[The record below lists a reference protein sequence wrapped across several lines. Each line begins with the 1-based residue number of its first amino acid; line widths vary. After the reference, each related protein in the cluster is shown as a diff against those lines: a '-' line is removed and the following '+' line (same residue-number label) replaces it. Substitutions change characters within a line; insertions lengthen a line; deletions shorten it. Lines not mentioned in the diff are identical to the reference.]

1 MWAVCFQECTRL
13 FRSVKSLV
21 TVAMIVGFS
30 YWVSDLVNQ
39 VADMFPQ
46 KELAHGHALGV
57 LALVMVFGPLFVFG
71 LSHDV
76 MNRELSSRTI
86 RFLITRTSRAS
97 IVLGKWFGVLLFW
110 ASCMLVTFGVLFAA
124 VRTFDAYTLWK
135 CMTLLVYSTSLALFM
150 SIAVPRPSYTMFA
163 GIVLG
168 LGLPFLGLWTL
179 VSSHPAAK
187 WIGCLTPYAYI
198 EKGGAFI
205 GFIWLYALL
214 FLGASVYLFQRR
226 DC

>member
-1 MWAVCFQECTRL
+1 
-13 FRSVKSLV
+13 
-21 TVAMIVGFS
+21 
-30 YWVSDLVNQ
+30 
-39 VADMFPQ
+39 
-46 KELAHGHALGV
+46 
-57 LALVMVFGPLFVFG
+57 
-71 LSHDV
+71 
-76 MNRELSSRTI
+76 
-86 RFLITRTSRAS
+86 
-97 IVLGKWFGVLLFW
+97 
-110 ASCMLVTFGVLFAA
+110 
-124 VRTFDAYTLWK
+124 
-135 CMTLLVYSTSLALFM
+135 VYSTSLALFM

-187 WIGCLTPYAYI
+187 WISYLTPYAYI

-205 GFIWLYALL
+205 GFIWLYGLL